1 MKSAGDQETWEWL
14 FERYR
19 NETNAQEKTKLL
31 RGLTSIEVPWLL
43 RYIPTDLYLCRLYSF
58 YVLIEIRVKTVS
70 FSNSSRLIE
79 LARDISNVREQDYF
93 TLLGMISNNRVGEPI
108 VWDFYRNEWE
118 YLVERFTLHDRLL
131 GRVCGYLLAL

>member
-1 MKSAGDQETWEWL
+1 MKYEL
-14 FERYR
+14 KR
-19 NETNAQEKTKLL
+19 
-31 RGLTSIEVPWLL
+31 
-43 RYIPTDLYLCRLYSF
+43 
-58 YVLIEIRVKTVS
+58 
-70 FSNSSRLIE
+70 FSLSYFSRLID

-131 GRVCGYLLAL
+131 GRVWDNYWHY